1 MNESTILVIEDDKEV
16 SDIVRLC
23 LKQEYTVLVAQNG
36 KEGWE
41 KAITVL
47 PDLIITDV
55 MMPEMDG
62 NELCRNLKED
72 ERVSHIPVI
81 MLTANAA
88 IYQQV
93 EGLENGAD
101 VYLTKPFNVQLLQ
114 SYTKALLKSKKLLQQ
129 HYSQK
134 IFLEP
139 SSVEIGTVDK
149 RFMEKLMSILEQRMD
164 DTDFGIDDLAREVG
178 MSKPV
183 LYKKFSAL
191 LHIPIG
197 EFVKTLKLKK
207 AALLLEHDNFNIS
220 EVAWRVGFSDRKY
233 FSKEFKKYFGKSPSE
248 YLDSLA
254 KLNK

>member
-1 MNESTILVIEDDKEV
+1 MTENKILVIEDDKEV
-16 SDIVRLC
+16 SNFIRKC
-23 LKQEYTVLVAQNG
+23 LEQKYTVLIAQNG
-36 KEGWE
+36 KKGWE
-41 KAITVL
+41 TAITVL

-88 IYQQV
+88 VDQQV

-101 VYLTKPFNVQLLQ
+101 VYLTKPFSIQVLQ
-114 SYTKALLKSKKLLQQ
+114 SYIKTLLKSKKLLQQ

-149 RFMEKLMSILEQRMD
+149 RFMERLMGILEQRMD
-164 DTDFGIDDLAREVG
+164 DTDFGIDDLAREIG
-178 MSKPV
+178 MSKAV
-183 LYKKFSAL
+183 LYKKFNAL

-197 EFVKTLKLKK
+197 EFIKTLKLKK
-207 AALLLEHDNFNIS
+207 AALLLEHDSFTIS
-220 EVAWRVGFSDRKY
+220 EVAWQVGFSDRKY

-248 YLDSLA
+248 YLDSLG
-254 KLNK
+254 K